1 MEKRRA
7 FIINT
12 VSVLLVCGIVYLFFK
27 YAIFVVMPFLV
38 GFAAAALVEPVVRFL
53 SQRFGMK
60 RRPCGIML
68 LLIFYATI
76 GMLFTFLS
84 VRLAVVVGRWSDS
97 LPTLYKNSI
106 EPSLNILFGKV
117 SDLTERIDGI
127 FGGPDAEYISAGI
140 SGLLSSLE
148 GSIGTAVS
156 ELSVKLLSKLS
167 AFAAS
172 VPGVLVGMVF
182 AVISSF
188 FFTIDYE
195 RIIGFLKENLPEGAV
210 RTLSGIRSG
219 FVHTSGRYLRSYALI
234 LLITFA
240 ELALGLTIV
249 GAQRPLAAALGIAL
263 FDILPVFGTGGI
275 MVPWAIIKA
284 LGGDW
289 GFAVGLIVVWVVIS
303 VVRNIIEPK
312 IVGSQVG
319 LHPLVTLIAMFVG
332 TKLFGLTGLFL
343 LPISLAIVIPLLHD
357 RKSENKKTE
366 EIHAAS

>member
-76 GMLFTFLS
+76 GMLFTFLP

-117 SDLTERIDGI
+117 SDLTERIDGM

-182 AVISSF
+182 AVISRTVNPWS
-188 FFTIDYE
+188 TSAASSSLNE
-195 RIIGFLKENLPEGAV
+195 RRFPEKMMMPPG
-210 RTLSGIRSG
+210 
-219 FVHTSGRYLRSYALI
+219 
-234 LLITFA
+234 
-240 ELALGLTIV
+240 
-249 GAQRPLAAALGIAL
+249 
-263 FDILPVFGTGGI
+263 
-275 MVPWAIIKA
+275 
-284 LGGDW
+284 
-289 GFAVGLIVVWVVIS
+289 
-303 VVRNIIEPK
+303 
-312 IVGSQVG
+312 
-319 LHPLVTLIAMFVG
+319 
-332 TKLFGLTGLFL
+332 
-343 LPISLAIVIPLLHD
+343 
-357 RKSENKKTE
+357 RKSFDTSRKR
-366 EIHAAS
+366 